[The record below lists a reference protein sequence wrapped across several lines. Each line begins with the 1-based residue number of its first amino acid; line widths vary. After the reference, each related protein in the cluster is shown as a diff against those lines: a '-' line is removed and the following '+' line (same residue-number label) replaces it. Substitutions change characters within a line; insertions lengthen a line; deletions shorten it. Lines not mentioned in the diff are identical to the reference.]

1 MMILN
6 KSSEAFM
13 QKYYTIGDVSK
24 IMGISTQ
31 TLRYYN
37 SIDLL
42 KPAYVNED
50 TGYRYYSES
59 QFHFIDRIR
68 YLQKLGMSLDEIKK
82 VLIHNDIQSLI
93 DNLSELEK
101 DCQNKIDELNNT
113 LDTIKWYRNYFTHS
127 EEEQSEKIASV
138 QHFPKRYMVAVRIN
152 DGESRESYH
161 VKLTTLRNKDSMKNL
176 PYMRQYSI
184 IIDYDKLLEMKL
196 KPLCLGMFIKAMPAD
211 SKQSLRPPGSII
223 EIPEGNYYCFRSRIL
238 SEGWNPYLIK
248 MFFSNSTK
256 KPSLVLANEYEDS
269 LTEYHQCPYEVQI
282 LIEDEAD
289 AKAQQLQL

>member
-1 MMILN
+1 
-6 KSSEAFM
+6 M
-13 QKYYTIGDVSK
+13 QKYYTIGDVSR

-50 TGYRYYSES
+50 TGYRYYSGD

-93 DNLSELEK
+93 DNLSVLEK
-101 DCQNKIDELNNT
+101 DCQQKISALNDT
-113 LDTIKWYRNYFTHS
+113 LDTIKWYRNYFARS
-127 EEEQSEKIASV
+127 EEEQDEKISYV
-138 QHFPKRYMVAVRIN
+138 QHFPKRYMVAVKIN

-161 VKLTTLRNKDSMKNL
+161 LKLTALRNRESMKEL
-176 PYMRQYSI
+176 SYMRQYSI
-184 IIDYDKLLEMKL
+184 IVDYDKLLEVKL
-196 KPLCLGMFIKAMPAD
+196 KPLCLGMFIKSVPENF
-211 SKQSLRPPGSII
+211 KRTQIPPGSII
-223 EIPEGNYYCFRSRIL
+223 EIPEGDYYCFRSRIL
-238 SEGWNPYLIK
+238 SESWNPYLIK
-248 MFFSNSTK
+248 MFFSGRSK

-269 LTEYHQCPYEVQI
+269 LKEYHQCPYEVQI
-282 LIEDEAD
+282 LIEDESEA
-289 AKAQQLQL
+289 